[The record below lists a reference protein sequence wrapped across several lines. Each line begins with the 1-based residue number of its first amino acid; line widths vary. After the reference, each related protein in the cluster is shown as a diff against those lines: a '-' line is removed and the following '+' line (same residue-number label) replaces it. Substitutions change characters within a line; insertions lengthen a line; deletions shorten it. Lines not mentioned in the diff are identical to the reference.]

1 MDFVGKPFVPDVLL
15 SRVRRTL
22 ELERYRSNLEILVE
36 EQAKLLA
43 EKTNRLNEVQEHI
56 IVGMANLIESRD
68 GSTGK
73 QCEKYPDLCK
83 AYCE

>member
-73 QCEKYPDLCK
+73 HVKNTQDLCK